1 MVTALIINVGRPD
14 PMRQARRP
22 AEDHPLFWRSEE
34 TPQSRAY
41 GPSFWRSDGS
51 GHSFITLI
59 LRQKTLRWWV
69 IGLLISLLAGH
80 SSFAQTDSL
89 ATRQSVGL
97 SSRSASVV
105 SLSAVTVRAIAPE
118 RFLAGQKLQRID
130 SATLLQFR
138 FGSLIDLLAL
148 NTPLA
153 FKNYGPGQLATV
165 SFRGTSANHTAV
177 LWNGININQPN
188 LGQTDFSTLPVAGF
202 DRLSVQ
208 YGSSAS
214 VVGSDAVG
222 GSILLGSSP
231 VWRPGIQVTLGQQ
244 IASFQNNQTQVGV
257 RYSAALGSS
266 WKVSGKT
273 FAYRNQFNN
282 DYPYAERRN
291 YFLERSTTAQRGIVQ
306 DLYFLHKS
314 GRQLSINAWFSDNDL
329 VISPQ
334 DTIAR
339 ERTRT
344 QSARLLGTYETNHLT
359 LKLGWIHDVLD
370 YGKGDFA
377 SPSHTQT
384 DRFISRAER
393 EFVLMPTKTSVS
405 LNVRVGGEWS
415 HYRTRTDG
423 YGGQLI
429 QEDRGDLYALLRF
442 QTARWLVTANLRQ
455 AFVTHFNPP
464 LTPSLGAEYHIAQ
477 RNRFALT
484 AKGAISRSYRVPTL
498 NERYW
503 LELGNPNL
511 LPESGLNI
519 EAGLASNLVFS
530 DNLSLTAEATV
541 YHNRVDNWTYWNP
554 TNNYHVENLQ
564 LVVAR
569 GGELTASLAYVRN
582 NWRAGLRA
590 GYALTHSSQERAYD
604 NYSQDVIGKQLVYV
618 PIHTETINAYVQR
631 GQTRLTVQ
639 TQASS
644 RRYITFDNTQF
655 FKGVALVNVLLE
667 TTTKLGPVPIRLQGQ
682 VNNVFDALSISVKRN
697 ALPGRNWAL
706 NLIINFPSNTQ

>member
-1 MVTALIINVGRPD
+1 M
-14 PMRQARRP
+14 
-22 AEDHPLFWRSEE
+22 
-34 TPQSRAY
+34 
-41 GPSFWRSDGS
+41 
-51 GHSFITLI
+51 
-59 LRQKTLRWWV
+59 RQKTLRWWV
-69 IGLLISLLAGH
+69 IELFVSLLAGH

-89 ATRQSVGL
+89 AARQATGL
-97 SSRSASVV
+97 SLRSESVV
-105 SLSAVTVRAIAPE
+105 SLSVVTVRAIAPE

-138 FGSLIDLLAL
+138 FGSLTDLLAF

-165 SFRGTSANHTAV
+165 AFRGTSANHTAV

-222 GSILLGSSP
+222 GSVLLGSSP
-231 VWRPGIQVTLGQQ
+231 VWQPGIQVTVGQQ
-244 IASFQNNQTQVGV
+244 MASFQNNQTQVGI
-257 RYSAALGSS
+257 RYSTPISLS

-282 DYPYAERRN
+282 AYPYTERRN

-314 GRQLSINAWFSDNDL
+314 GRQLSVNTWLSDNDL
-329 VISPQ
+329 VVAPQ
-334 DTIAR
+334 DTVAR

-344 QSARLLGTYETNHLT
+344 QSARLLATYETNHLT

-384 DRFISRAER
+384 DRFISRVER
-393 EFVLMPTKTSVS
+393 EFTLIPAKTSVS
-405 LNVRVGGEWS
+405 LNLRVVGEWS

-429 QEDRGDLYALLRF
+429 EEDRGDLYALLRL

-455 AFVTHFNPP
+455 AFVTRFNPP
-464 LTPSLGAEYHIAQ
+464 LTPSLGAEYRIAQ
-477 RNRFALT
+477 HNRFALT
-484 AKGAISRSYRVPTL
+484 AKGAVSRSYRVPTL

-519 EAGLASNLVFS
+519 EAGLASTVVFGNNLT
-530 DNLSLTAEATV
+530 LTTEATV

-569 GGELTASLAYVRN
+569 GGEVTASLTYVRTG
-582 NWRAGLRA
+582 WRAGLRT
-590 GYALTHSSQERAYD
+590 GYALTRSSQERAYD
-604 NYSQDVIGKQLVYV
+604 TYAQDIIGKQLVYV
-618 PIHTETINAYVQR
+618 PIHTETLNAYIQR
-631 GQTRLTVQ
+631 GRMRLTVQ

-644 RRYITFDNTQF
+644 RRYITFDNSQF
-655 FKGVALVNVLLE
+655 FKGVALANVLLE
-667 TTTKLGPVPIRLQGQ
+667 STVKLGPLPIRVQGQ
-682 VNNVFDALSISVKRN
+682 INNVFDALSISVKRN

-706 NLIINFPSNTQ
+706 NLLINFPSNTL